1 MCSISCISARRSSAS
16 DHSRASRGRT
26 ITGRRDA
33 ECHGPGHGFVLE
45 QFDGQG
51 NAARV
56 REASKF
62 GAVPGHGQPGAANHR
77 EAPQHRRDGNQEH
90 DRAGDPRDARPLRR
104 ATEPAASRS
113 AARRDDC
120 RSMLGADRGRAP
132 LLRMP
137 GATSTVRDRHIDR
150 HRRHEGDQDR
160 QRGERRERA
169 SRSRDAAPRRAPFA
183 RTPSTARPPS
193 TNQRR
198 LGDERQLER
207 IGEQQRRA
215 GQVRDHH
222 FLRFLRTWSISLR
235 SASSSASLHD
245 SCLRS
250 AAAAS
255 LAEPPKNTRI
265 NWLTAFFCAVVRDV
279 TGE

>member
-33 ECHGPGHGFVLE
+33 ESHGPGHGFVLE

-77 EAPQHRRDGNQEH
+77 EAPQHGRDGDQEH
-90 DRAGDPRDARPLRR
+90 DRAGDPRDAQPLSQRHARQR
-104 ATEPAASRS
+104 AFGGVVTTPAALDACVGATLSLDRLRS
-113 AARRDDC
+113 AIDVARC
-120 RSMLGADRGRAP
+120 
-132 LLRMP
+132 
-137 GATSTVRDRHIDR
+137 DRHVDR
-150 HRRHEGDQDR
+150 HRRNEGDQDR
-160 QRGERRERA
+160 QRRPARRTRW
-169 SRSRDAAPRRAPFA
+169 RSRDAAPRRARVLA
-183 RTPSTARPPS
+183 KAVTARPPS
-193 TNQRR
+193 
-198 LGDERQLER
+198 R
-207 IGEQQRRA
+207 ISVALASSDSSNEFGKQQRRA

-235 SASSSASLHD
+235 SASSSSSLHD